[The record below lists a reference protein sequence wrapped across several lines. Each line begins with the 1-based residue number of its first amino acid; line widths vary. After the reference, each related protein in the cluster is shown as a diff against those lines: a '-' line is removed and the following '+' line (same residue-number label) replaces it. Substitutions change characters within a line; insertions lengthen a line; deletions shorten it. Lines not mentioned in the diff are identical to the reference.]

1 MGSIRAEFALFLTG
15 SPSLTRW
22 HGGPPHGW
30 SQPSF
35 ILVQLEKRKGTADL
49 LTAVP
54 TVLRTVPRAR
64 FVLIGADRRHCPGD
78 RTHAEFLQD
87 EFSPEVRDRILL
99 AGRLPTNEV
108 DAWLQKADVF
118 VAPSLYESFGLVFL
132 EAMRWGTPVVGTT
145 AGAIP
150 EIIEDGR
157 SGLLVPPSNP
167 QALAHAMVRLLRDRA
182 FSQRLGEAGR
192 ARCIAHFSAERMAD
206 RMASLYSETISQC
219 KRK

>member
-1 MGSIRAEFALFLTG
+1 M
-15 SPSLTRW
+15 
-22 HGGPPHGW
+22 
-30 SQPSF
+30 
-35 ILVQLEKRKGTADL
+35 
-49 LTAVP
+49 
-54 TVLRTVPRAR
+54 
-64 FVLIGADRRHCPGD
+64 LIGADRRHCPGD

-182 FSQRLGEAGR
+182 FSQRLGEAGALDASHISR
-192 ARCIAHFSAERMAD
+192 PSVWRIAWPRSIRRRSRNAKGNED
-206 RMASLYSETISQC
+206 RLC
-219 KRK
+219 